1 MVSAQEAGRQE
12 EADKSR
18 VAAAAAAMKRESP
31 EHEVEEVRPNDD
43 GFGAALWHDHSN
55 TIARLVS
62 STH

>member
-18 VAAAAAAMKRESP
+18 VAAAAAAKKRESP

-43 GFGAALWHDHSN
+43 GFGAAL
-55 TIARLVS
+55 
-62 STH
+62 